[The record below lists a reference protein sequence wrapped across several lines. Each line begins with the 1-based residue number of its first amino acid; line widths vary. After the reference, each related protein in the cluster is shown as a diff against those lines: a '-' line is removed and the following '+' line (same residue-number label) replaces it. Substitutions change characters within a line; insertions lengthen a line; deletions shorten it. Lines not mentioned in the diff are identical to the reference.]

1 GELGRAVAVRLVE
14 RFGVRHLV
22 LTSRRGADAPG
33 TEELVARLEEAGA
46 GSVRVVA
53 CDVADRDQVRELLE
67 SAERPWT
74 GVFHLAGVL
83 DDGVVSGLDA
93 ERVARVWAPKAGGAV
108 HLDEL
113 SRELGLDLAAFVLFS
128 SAAGVL
134 GGAGQANYAA
144 ANAFL
149 DALAVSRRAEGLAG
163 SSLSWGLWE
172 QAGVGLTAALGQ
184 AELARLRRGGVGV
197 LTSGQALAV
206 LDAALESV
214 SVPGWA
220 HVVPVRLELAGLR
233 RRPEEVPALLRHLVR
248 APRRRAGAGDGPV
261 SGLGERLA
269 GLSPVDQLAELTGLV
284 RREAAVV
291 LGIETGEGVGAG
303 QVLKDLG
310 LDSLMAVELRRR
322 LSAETGL
329 SLPSTLAFD
338 HPTSAAVATFLLDK
352 LDLSPEAKRA
362 RPKKQRAARAVD
374 EPIAVVSMACRLPGG
389 IDTPEAFWQLL
400 AEGGDAVGG
409 LPERWQGLDL
419 YDPDPEAVGKSYTR
433 EGGFLADIEGFDAG
447 FFGVSPREAVSM
459 DPQQRLIL
467 EASWEALE
475 RAGIR
480 PDALDG
486 TDTGVYLGTMSS
498 DYGHQGHD
506 LDALDGYTSTGY
518 AGSVVSG
525 RVSYTLGLQGPAV
538 TVDTA
543 CSSSLVALHLA
554 ANALRQG

>member
-1 GELGRAVAVRLVE
+1 VSERAQVRQ
-14 RFGVRHLV
+14 V
-22 LTSRRGADAPG
+22 LES
-33 TEELVARLEEAGA
+33 
-46 GSVRVVA
+46 SVRA
-53 CDVADRDQVRELLE
+53 
-67 SAERPWT
+67 WT

-93 ERVARVWAPKAGGAV
+93 ERVGRVWAPKAAGAA

-113 SRELGLDLAAFVLFS
+113 SRELGLELAAFVLFS

-149 DALAVSRRAEGLAG
+149 DALAASRRADGLAG

-172 QAGVGLTAALGQ
+172 QAGVGLTAGLGQ

-197 LTSGQALAV
+197 LTSQQALAV
-206 LDAALESV
+206 LDAVLDAGSAG
-214 SVPGWA
+214 GWA
-220 HVVPVRLELAGLR
+220 HVVPVKLELAGLR
-233 RRPEEVPALLRHLVR
+233 RSPQDVPVLLRHLVR
-248 APRRRAGAGDGPV
+248 APRRQAGSGTSTGGV

-269 GLSPVDQLAELTGLV
+269 RLPSAQRLAELTVLV

-291 LGIETGEGVGAG
+291 LGMDAGEGVAAG

-322 LSAETGL
+322 LAAETGL

-338 HPTSAAVATFLLDK
+338 HPTPTAVATYLLDT
-352 LDLSPEAKRA
+352 LDLNPQPKRS
-362 RPKKQRAARAVD
+362 RPKKPHASRTAD

-400 AEGGDAVGG
+400 ADGGDAIGE
-409 LPERWQGLDL
+409 LPSRWDALAV
-419 YDPDPEAVGKSYTR
+419 YDPDPEAVGKSYAR
-433 EGGFLADIEGFDAG
+433 EGGFIDDVEGFDAA

-459 DPQQRLIL
+459 DPQQRLVL
-467 EASWEALE
+467 ETSWEALE

-480 PDALDG
+480 PDKLNG

-498 DYGHQGHD
+498 DYGHQSHD

-554 ANALRQG
+554 IQAL